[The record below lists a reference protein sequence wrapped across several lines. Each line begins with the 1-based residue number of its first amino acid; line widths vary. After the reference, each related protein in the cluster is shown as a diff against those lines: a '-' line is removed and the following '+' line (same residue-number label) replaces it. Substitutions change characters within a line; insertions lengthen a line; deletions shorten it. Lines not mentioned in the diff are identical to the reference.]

1 MATNVKYYCMGFLAD
16 GTPSVRTFANTKDVE
31 KENEKYIVELKQ
43 KVKEMSADELDIVE
57 IISAEEYNMYVN
69 GDGTNTYVRD
79 METGKPKIYIPP
91 EPTKEELQA
100 QALSLLE
107 KIEQVDIPEEIKAF
121 LRKAATRHYAFN
133 YKNIAEYYAHAPAEI
148 QELMEESALVIID
161 YNNAIRN
168 GYVQLSE
175 DLKSLVGNWF
185 YPHQLKLQV
194 QDIHLLFHIVEFG
207 YLYCIYYHLLNLS

>member
-57 IISAEEYNMYVN
+57 IISAEEYNLYVN
-69 GDGTNTYVRD
+69 GDGTNSYIRD

-100 QALSLLE
+100 QALSQLE
-107 KIEQVDIPEEIKAF
+107 NEYNVQKEGFKKDLDTATLAGNTEAVQSIQKEFMEFNKAYEEA
-121 LRKAATRHYAFN
+121 
-133 YKNIAEYYAHAPAEI
+133 KNNI
-148 QELMEESALVIID
+148 LEE
-161 YNNAIRN
+161 
-168 GYVQLSE
+168 G
-175 DLKSLVGNWF
+175 
-185 YPHQLKLQV
+185 
-194 QDIHLLFHIVEFG
+194 VE
-207 YLYCIYYHLLNLS
+207 

>member
-57 IISAEEYNMYVN
+57 IISAEEYNLYVN

-79 METGKPKIYIPP
+79 METGKPKIYVAP

-100 QALSLLE
+100 QALSQLE
-107 KIEQVDIPEEIKAF
+107 NEYNVQKEGFKKDLDTATLAGNTEAVQSIQKEFMEFNKVYKEAKNNILEE
-121 LRKAATRHYAFN
+121 
-133 YKNIAEYYAHAPAEI
+133 
-148 QELMEESALVIID
+148 
-161 YNNAIRN
+161 
-168 GYVQLSE
+168 G
-175 DLKSLVGNWF
+175 
-185 YPHQLKLQV
+185 
-194 QDIHLLFHIVEFG
+194 VE
-207 YLYCIYYHLLNLS
+207 

>member
-43 KVKEMSADELDIVE
+43 KVKEMSASELLATVE
-57 IISAEEYNMYVN
+57 IITASDYDLYVN

-100 QALSLLE
+100 QALSQLE
-107 KIEQVDIPEEIKAF
+107 NEYNVQKEGFKKDLDTATLAGNTEAVQSIQKEFMEFNKAYEEA
-121 LRKAATRHYAFN
+121 
-133 YKNIAEYYAHAPAEI
+133 KNNI
-148 QELMEESALVIID
+148 LEE
-161 YNNAIRN
+161 
-168 GYVQLSE
+168 G
-175 DLKSLVGNWF
+175 
-185 YPHQLKLQV
+185 
-194 QDIHLLFHIVEFG
+194 VE
-207 YLYCIYYHLLNLS
+207 